1 MDTRLRLRKTAI
13 KYGIILGLGFIY
25 LIFTLLTD
33 IRIPCLIYELTGIKC
48 PGCGVTRMIISIAKL
63 DFSAAF
69 KYNPFLFITGPFILA
84 YLFFSELKYVLKG
97 ERLSKKWDALM
108 WAELVLAI
116 AYGVLR
122 NVFSI

>member
-1 MDTRLRLRKTAI
+1 
-13 KYGIILGLGFIY
+13 
-25 LIFTLLTD
+25 
-33 IRIPCLIYELTGIKC
+33 
-48 PGCGVTRMIISIAKL
+48 MIISIAKL